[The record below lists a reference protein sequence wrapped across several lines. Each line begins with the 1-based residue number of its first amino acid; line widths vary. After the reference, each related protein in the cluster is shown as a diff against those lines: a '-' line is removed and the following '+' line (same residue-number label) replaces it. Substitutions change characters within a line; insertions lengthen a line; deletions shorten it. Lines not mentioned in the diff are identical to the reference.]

1 MKRPLIILSLIL
13 LVALLAACGGQQ
25 APAVDVDAT
34 VAAVQADAAAKV
46 ETAQK
51 AAEATAEAAQKAV
64 EEAQMKAEEAQKA
77 AEEAKAEA
85 EKAMAEKP
93 MAEEKPKADP
103 VAAIKKAGCTACHV
117 IPGFEEGGNLG
128 PDLTD
133 IAGRADKAY
142 VVESMVDPEAVKV
155 KDCPAGPC
163 TAMPP
168 MLGTLTEDEIDA
180 VADYLMSGGKVAGGE
195 MAKEEQQPAKEE
207 AAAQPGEG
215 EALLTDEEFEQAK
228 GIFFD
233 RCAGCHGVLRKGA
246 TGKNITPEALA
257 ERGRDL
263 NFIKNIITNGFGG
276 MPAWGKLGILSP
288 EEVDL
293 MARYV
298 LSPVPEPP
306 KWEFPDIKDSWV
318 LHVPVEDR
326 PTEPETDR
334 NWQNYFGVILRDVGK
349 VAIIDGDKKEMVA
362 VLPTGYASHI
372 LRSSKDG
379 RYFYVIGRD
388 GKLSLI
394 DLWSKEPTLVAE
406 ARTCLDAR
414 SVDTSKFEG
423 FEGKYALVGC
433 YWPSAMVV
441 VDGQTLE
448 PIKMVSTQG
457 YDRSQGEFLRE
468 NRVAAIVSSHFSPE
482 WIVNIKEAGQIWL
495 VNYADLEK
503 HGRPL
508 GIKMIDTERFL
519 HDGGWDG
526 SKRYFLEAANTSKK
540 VVVIDAKEGKYVA
553 SIDVGDKPHPG
564 RGANW
569 VHPEY
574 GPVWATGHI
583 KDNKIAVIGTDPE
596 GHPDY
601 AWKVVKMLETP
612 SMGNLFIKTHPNSP
626 WLIADF
632 TVAPT
637 PEMNRT
643 ICAWDKNDLEKEPTC
658 WEVEGAAD
666 LKARAVH
673 IEFNK
678 DGTEFWVS
686 LWGNVDTPTA
696 IVIYDAKTLEEIGRI
711 TGDWLI
717 TPTGKFNVYNTA
729 NDIY

>member
-1 MKRPLIILSLIL
+1 MKRTVIILIL
-13 LVALLAACGGQQ
+13 LLTLVALASCGGQK
-25 APAVDVDAT
+25 APTVDVSAT
-34 VAAVQADAAAKV
+34 VSAVKADADAAVKSARA
-46 ETAQK
+46 TAQ
-51 AAEATAEAAQKAV
+51 AEV
-64 EEAQMKAEEAQKA
+64 EEANKKADAAMKEAEKAKAEAEKTKEEAQKA
-77 AEEAKAEA
+77 AAKEEAAA
-85 EKAMAEKP
+85 S
-93 MAEEKPKADP
+93 KADP

-117 IPGFEEGGNLG
+117 VPGFDGGGNLG
-128 PDLTD
+128 PDLTH
-133 IAGRADKAY
+133 IADRADKDY
-142 VVESMVDPEAVKV
+142 IVQSMKDPDAVKV

-180 VADYLMSGGKVAGGE
+180 VADYLMSGGKVAGGGE
-195 MAKEEQQPAKEE
+195 SATSEGKQEETPPA
-207 AAAQPGEG
+207 Q
-215 EALLTDEEFEQAK
+215 EALLSDEEFEQAK
-228 GIFFD
+228 GIFFN

-276 MPAWGKLGILSP
+276 MPAWGNLGILSP
-288 EEVDL
+288 DEVDL

-306 KWEFPDIKDSWV
+306 TWEFPDIKDSWV
-318 LHVPVEDR
+318 VHVPVDQR

-334 NWQNYFGVILRDVGK
+334 NWQNFFGVILRDVGK
-349 VAIIDGDKKEMVA
+349 VAIIDGDKREKVA
-362 VLPTGYASHI
+362 VLPTGFASHI

-406 ARTCLDAR
+406 TKTCLDAR

-423 FEGKYALVGC
+423 FEGKYAIVGC

-448 PIKMVSTQG
+448 PLKMVSTQG

-495 VNYADLEK
+495 VNYADMEK
-503 HGRPL
+503 QGRPL
-508 GIKMIDTERFL
+508 GVKMIDTERFL

-526 SKRYFLEAANTSKK
+526 THRYFLEAANTSKK

-553 SIDVGDKPHPG
+553 SIEVGDKPHPG

-569 VHPEY
+569 VHPKY

-596 GHPDY
+596 GHPEY

-626 WLIADF
+626 WLLADF

-643 ICAWDKNDLEKEPTC
+643 ICAWDKSDLEKEPKC
-658 WEVEGAAD
+658 WEIPGVAE

-673 IEFNK
+673 EEFNK

-686 LWGNVDTPTA
+686 VWGNVDTPTF

-711 TGDWLI
+711 EGDWLV

>member
-1 MKRPLIILSLIL
+1 MKRTLIVLTL
-13 LVALLAACGGQQ
+13 LVFVVALAACGGQQ
-25 APAVDVDAT
+25 TPEVDVDAT
-34 VAAVQADAAAKV
+34 VAAVQSSADATVAA
-46 ETAQK
+46 AQK
-51 AAEATAEAAQKAV
+51 AADATVEAAQKAV
-64 EEAQMKAEEAQKA
+64 QEAEQKAEEAQKA
-77 AEEAKAEA
+77 AEEAQKA
-85 EKAMAEKP
+85 
-93 MAEEKPKADP
+93 AEEAQQTAEQPKADP

-117 IPGFEEGGNLG
+117 VPGFEEGGNLG
-128 PDLTD
+128 PDLTN
-133 IAGRADKAY
+133 IADHADKDFII
-142 VVESMVDPEAVKV
+142 ESMVDPEAK
-155 KDCPAGPC
+155 KPDTCPAGPC

-168 MLGTLTEDEIDA
+168 MLGILSEQEIDA
-180 VADYLMSGGKVAGGE
+180 VADYLLSGGKVSGE
-195 MAKEEQQPAKEE
+195 VAATPTETPAETKP
-207 AAAQPGEG
+207 AAEG
-215 EALLTDEEFEQAK
+215 ALLTDEEFEQAK
-228 GIFFD
+228 AIFFD

-263 NFIKNIITNGFGG
+263 AFIKNIITNGFGG
-276 MPAWGKLGILSP
+276 MPAWGKLGILSDD
-288 EEVDL
+288 EIDL

-306 KWEFPDIKDSWV
+306 EWTFQDIKDSWV
-318 LHVPVEDR
+318 VHVPVEDR
-326 PTEPETDR
+326 PKEPVTDR
-334 NWQNYFGVILRDVGK
+334 DWENFFGVILRDVGK
-349 VAIIDGDKKEMVA
+349 VAIIDGDKKELVTI
-362 VLPTGYASHI
+362 LPTGYASHI

-394 DLWSKEPTLVAE
+394 DLWPEEPTVVAE

-423 FEGKYALVGC
+423 FEGKYAIVGC
-433 YWPSAMVV
+433 YWPSAMIV

-448 PIKMVSTQG
+448 PLKMVSTQG
-457 YDRSQGEFLRE
+457 YDRSQGEFIRE

-495 VNYADLEK
+495 VDYSQLQKN
-503 HGRPL
+503 GRPL
-508 GIKMIDTERFL
+508 GVKMIDTERYL

-540 VVVIDAKEGKYVA
+540 IVVIDAKEGEFVA

-596 GHPDY
+596 GHPDN

-643 ICAWDKNDLEKEPTC
+643 LCAWDKNDLEKDPVC
-658 WEVEGAAD
+658 WEIEGAAD
-666 LKARAVH
+666 LSARAVH

-696 IVIYDAKTLEEIGRI
+696 LVIYDSQTLEEVGRI

-729 NDIY
+729 HDIY

>member
-1 MKRPLIILSLIL
+1 MKRLWIL
-13 LVALLAACGGQQ
+13 ALLLLMVMAVAACGGQQ
-25 APAVDVDAT
+25 GASVDVDAT

-46 ETAQK
+46 DAAEK
-51 AAEATAEAAQKAV
+51 AAQATAEAAQKAV
-64 EEAQMKAEEAQKA
+64 AEAQAQAEEAMKKAEEAQKA
-77 AEEAKAEA
+77 AEQAQASQEQAQAQ
-85 EKAMAEKP
+85 EKP
-93 MAEEKPKADP
+93 DP

-117 IPGFEEGGNLG
+117 VPGFKEGGNLG
-128 PDLTD
+128 PDLTN
-133 IAGRADKAY
+133 IADRADKAF
-142 VVESMVDPEAVKV
+142 VVESMKDPAAKKPEK
-155 KDCPAGPC
+155 CPAGPC
-163 TAMPP
+163 TDMPP
-168 MLGTLTEDEIDA
+168 MLGTLTEAEIDA
-180 VADYLMSGGKVAGGE
+180 VADYLMSGGKMAQGGEAAQPAAGGE
-195 MAKEEQQPAKEE
+195 AKPQEQ
-207 AAAQPGEG
+207 
-215 EALLTDEEFEQAK
+215 EALLTDEEFEKAK

-263 NFIKNIITNGFGG
+263 DFIKNIITNGFGG

-306 KWEFPDIKDSWV
+306 KWEFEDIKNSWV
-318 LHVPVEDR
+318 LHVPVEER

-349 VAIIDGDKKEMVA
+349 VAIVDGDKKELVA
-362 VLPTGYASHI
+362 IIPSGYASHI

-388 GKLSLI
+388 GKVSLI
-394 DLWSKEPTLVAE
+394 DLWPKEPTLVAE
-406 ARTCLDAR
+406 VKTCLDAR
-414 SVDTSKFEG
+414 SVDTSKYEG
-423 FEGKYALVGC
+423 YEGKYAIVGC
-433 YWPSAMVV
+433 YWPSAFTV

-448 PIKMVSTQG
+448 PLKMVSTQG
-457 YDRSQGEFLRE
+457 YVLSQGEFVRE

-482 WIVNIKEAGQIWL
+482 WIVNIKEAGQMWL
-495 VNYADLEK
+495 VNYADMDK
-503 HGRPL
+503 KGRPL

-526 SKRYFLEAANTSKK
+526 SKRYFLEAANTMKK
-540 VVVIDAKEGKYVA
+540 VAVIDAKTGEFVA

-596 GHPDY
+596 GHPDN

-632 TVAPT
+632 TVSPT
-637 PEMNRT
+637 PEMTRQ
-643 ICAWDKNDLEKEPTC
+643 ICAWDKNDLDKEPTC

-686 LWGNVDTPTA
+686 LWGKVDTPTA
-696 IVIYDAKTLEEIGRI
+696 IVIYDAQTLEEIGRI
-711 TGDWLI
+711 TGDWVL

>member
-1 MKRPLIILSLIL
+1 MMKRTLWLPLLL
-13 LVALLAACGGQQ
+13 LVILLAACGGDKNSESS
-25 APAVDVDAT
+25 AAVDAR
-34 VAAVQADAAAKV
+34 
-46 ETAQK
+46 
-51 AAEATAEAAQKAV
+51 
-64 EEAQMKAEEAQKA
+64 
-77 AEEAKAEA
+77 
-85 EKAMAEKP
+85 
-93 MAEEKPKADP
+93 
-103 VAAIKKAGCTACHV
+103 AAIKKAGCTACHV
-117 IPGFEEGGNLG
+117 VPGFEEGGNLG
-128 PDLTD
+128 PDLTA
-133 IAGRADKAY
+133 IAERADKAFI
-142 VVESMVDPEAVKV
+142 VESMKDPEAK
-155 KDCPAGPC
+155 KPETCPAGPC

-168 MLGTLTEDEIDA
+168 MSGVLSEAEIDA
-180 VADYLMSGGKVAGGE
+180 VADYLLAGGH
-195 MAKEEQQPAKEE
+195 
-207 AAAQPGEG
+207 AAAPSQTAATPAAVEASPETVAPAQ
-215 EALLTDEEFEQAK
+215 EALLTDAQFEQAK

-263 NFIKNIITNGFGG
+263 DFITNIITNGFGG

-306 KWEFPDIKDSWV
+306 EWTFADIKASWT
-318 LHVPVEDR
+318 LHVPVAER
-326 PTEPETDR
+326 PTQPVTDR
-334 NWQNYFGVILRDVGK
+334 DWQNYFGVILRDAGK
-349 VAIIDGDKKEMVA
+349 VAIIDGDKKELVTI
-362 VLPTGYASHI
+362 LPTGYASHI

-394 DLWSKEPTLVAE
+394 DLWPEEPTLVAE

-414 SVDTSKFEG
+414 SVDSSKFEG
-423 FEGKYALVGC
+423 YEGKYAIVGC
-433 YWPSAMVV
+433 YWPSALTV

-448 PIKMVSTQG
+448 PLKMVSTQG
-457 YDRSQGEFLRE
+457 YDRSQGEFIRE

-495 VNYADLEK
+495 VDYAQLDK
-503 HGRPL
+503 KGRPL
-508 GIKMIDTERFL
+508 DIKMLDTERYL

-540 VVVIDAKEGKYVA
+540 VVVIDAQEGEYVA
-553 SIDVGDKPHPG
+553 SVDVGDKPHPG

-569 VHPEY
+569 VHPQY

-583 KDNKIAVIGTDPE
+583 KDNKIAIIGTDPE
-596 GHPDY
+596 GHPEN

-632 TVAPT
+632 VVAPT

-643 ICAWDKNDLEKEPTC
+643 LCAWDKNDLEKEPRC
-658 WEVEGAAD
+658 WEVPGAAE
-666 LKARAVH
+666 LNARMVH
-673 IEFNK
+673 EEFNK

-686 LWGNVDTPTA
+686 AWGNVDTPTF
-696 IVIYDAKTLEEIGRI
+696 IVVYDAQTLEEIARI
-711 TGDWLI
+711 EGDWLV

>member
-1 MKRPLIILSLIL
+1 MKRTFIIPTLLL
-13 LVALLAACGGQQ
+13 LVMLLAACGGGEK

-34 VAAVQADAAAKV
+34 VSAVRKSAAATV
-46 ETAQK
+46 
-51 AAEATAEAAQKAV
+51 EAAQAAV
-64 EEAQMKAEEAQKA
+64 KEAAKESQTEEMADDEATPTT
-77 AEEAKAEA
+77 E
-85 EKAMAEKP
+85 P
-93 MAEEKPKADP
+93 MAEMADP
-103 VAAIKKAGCTACHV
+103 VAAIKKAACTACHV
-117 IPGFEEGGNLG
+117 IPGFEETGNIG

-133 IAGRADKAY
+133 IADRADKNY
-142 VVESMVDPEAVKV
+142 VIESMVDPEAVKV
-155 KDCPAGPC
+155 EDCPTGPC

-168 MLGTLTEDEIDA
+168 MLGTLTESEIDA
-180 VADYLMSGGKVAGGE
+180 VAEYLMSGGKVTAGEGE
-195 MAKEEQQPAKEE
+195 TAMAEATPE
-207 AAAQPGEG
+207 AAAPADQ

-228 GIFFD
+228 AIFFD

-263 NFIKNIITNGFGG
+263 NFITNIITNGFGG
-276 MPAWGKLGILSP
+276 MPAWGQLGILSP

-306 KWEFPDIKDSWV
+306 EWVFDDIKESWV
-318 LHVPVEDR
+318 VHVPVADR
-326 PTEPETDR
+326 PTEPVTDR
-334 NWQNYFGVILRDVGK
+334 DWENYFGVILRDVGK
-349 VAIIDGDKKEMVA
+349 VAIIDGDTKEMIT

-394 DLWSKEPTLVAE
+394 DLWPEEPTLVAE
-406 ARTCLDAR
+406 TRTCLDAR
-414 SVDTSKFEG
+414 SVDTSKYEG
-423 FEGKYALVGC
+423 YEGKYAIVGC

-448 PIKMVSTQG
+448 PLKMVSTQG
-457 YDRSQGEFLRE
+457 YDRSQGEFIRE

-495 VNYADLEK
+495 VDYSQLEK
-503 HGRPL
+503 NGRPL
-508 GIKMIDTERFL
+508 GVKMIDTERYL

-526 SKRYFLEAANTSKK
+526 SKRYFMEAANASKK
-540 VVVIDAKEGKYVA
+540 VVVIDAKDGKYVA

-583 KDNKIAVIGTDPE
+583 KDNKIAIIGTDPE
-596 GHPDY
+596 GHPDN

-643 ICAWDKNDLEKEPTC
+643 LCAWDKNDLEKDPKC

-666 LKARAVH
+666 MSARVVH
-673 IEFNK
+673 QEFNK

-696 IVIYDAKTLEEIGRI
+696 IVVYDAKTLEEVARI

>member
-1 MKRPLIILSLIL
+1 MKRIL
-13 LVALLAACGGQQ
+13 LFVILLAMLLALAACGGQK
-25 APAVDVDAT
+25 APEVNVDAT
-34 VAAVQADAAAKV
+34 VAAVQAEADAKV
-46 ETAQK
+46 AEAQK
-51 AAEATAEAAQKAV
+51 AAEATAEAAQKLV
-64 EEAQMKAEEAQKA
+64 EEAQKQVEEAQKQ
-77 AEEAKAEA
+77 AEEA
-85 EKAMAEKP
+85 P
-93 MAEEKPKADP
+93 MAEEAPDP
-103 VAAIKKAGCTACHV
+103 VAAIQKAGCTACHV
-117 IPGFEEGGNLG
+117 IPGFDEGGNLG

-133 IAGRADKAY
+133 IASRAEKAY

-168 MLGTLTEDEIDA
+168 MLGTLTEAEIDA
-180 VADYLMSGGKVAGGE
+180 VADYLMSGGKVA
-195 MAKEEQQPAKEE
+195 A
-207 AAAQPGEG
+207 GEG
-215 EALLTDEEFEQAK
+215 EAPQAEATPAPAETPSQEALLTDEEFERAK

-276 MPAWGKLGILSP
+276 MPAWGKLGILSD

-306 KWEFPDIKDSWV
+306 DWTFEDIKNSWV
-318 LHVPVEDR
+318 VHVPVEER
-326 PTEPETDR
+326 PAQPETDR
-334 NWQNYFGVILRDVGK
+334 NWENYFGVILRDVGK
-349 VAIIDGDKKEMVA
+349 VAIIDGDKKELVTII
-362 VLPTGYASHI
+362 PSGYASHI

-414 SVDTSKFEG
+414 SVDTSKYEG
-423 FEGKYALVGC
+423 YEGKYAIVGC

-448 PIKMVSTQG
+448 PLKMVSTQG
-457 YDRSQGEFLRE
+457 YDRSQGEFIRE

-482 WIVNIKEAGQIWL
+482 WIVNIKEAGQIWM
-495 VNYADLEK
+495 VDYSQLEK
-503 HGRPL
+503 KGRPL
-508 GIKMIDTERFL
+508 GVKMIDTERFL

-540 VVVIDAKEGKYVA
+540 VVVIDAKEGEFVA

-596 GHPDY
+596 GHPDN

-643 ICAWDKNDLEKEPTC
+643 ICAWDKNDLEKDPTC

-666 LKARAVH
+666 LSARAVH
-673 IEFNK
+673 IEFNQ

-686 LWGNVDTPTA
+686 LWGNIDTPTA
-696 IVIYDAKTLEEIGRI
+696 IVIYDAKTLEEVARI

-717 TPTGKFNVYNTA
+717 TPTGKFNVHNTA

>member
-1 MKRPLIILSLIL
+1 MRRTSIVAILLLLIL
-13 LVALLAACGGQQ
+13 LMAACGGEK
-25 APAVDVDAT
+25 APAVDVKATISAVQSSAEAT
-34 VAAVQADAAAKV
+34 VAAVQKEAESKVAD
-46 ETAQK
+46 AQK
-51 AAEATAEAAQKAV
+51 ALAEAEAKA
-64 EEAQMKAEEAQKA
+64 KEAQKA
-77 AEEAKAEA
+77 AEEAKQAAEA
-85 EKAMAEKP
+85 AMP
-93 MAEEKPKADP
+93 QEEVDP
-103 VAAIKKAGCTACHV
+103 VAAINKAGCTACHV
-117 IPGFEEGGNLG
+117 IPGFDEGGNLG
-128 PDLTD
+128 PDLTH
-133 IAGRADKAY
+133 IADRADKAY
-142 VVESMVDPEAVKV
+142 IIESMVDPNAVKV
-155 KDCPAGPC
+155 EECPAGPC
-163 TAMPP
+163 TEMPP
-168 MLGTLTEDEIDA
+168 MEGTLTAAEMNAIAE
-180 VADYLMSGGKVAGGE
+180 YLLSGGKTAAGEGG
-195 MAKEEQQPAKEE
+195 MAQAEE
-207 AAAQPGEG
+207 APAEAMQPGEG
-215 EALLTDEEFEQAK
+215 GALLSDEEFERAK

-306 KWEFPDIKDSWV
+306 EWVFDDIKASWV

-326 PTEPETDR
+326 PTEPVTDR

-349 VAIIDGDKKEMVA
+349 VAIIDGDKKELVTI
-362 VLPTGYASHI
+362 LPTGYASHI

-394 DLWSKEPTLVAE
+394 DLWSEEPTLVAE

-414 SVDTSKFEG
+414 SVDTSKYEG
-423 FEGKYALVGC
+423 YEGKYAIVGC

-448 PIKMVSTQG
+448 PLKMVSTQG
-457 YDRSQGEFLRE
+457 YDRSRGEFIRE

-482 WIVNIKEAGQIWL
+482 WIVNVKEAGQIWL
-495 VNYADLEK
+495 VNYSQLEK
-503 HGRPL
+503 NGRPL
-508 GIKMIDTERFL
+508 GVKMIDTERFL

-540 VVVIDAKEGKYVA
+540 IVVIDAKEGEYVA
-553 SIDVGDKPHPG
+553 SIEVGDKPHPG

-569 VHPEY
+569 FHPEY

-596 GHPDY
+596 GHPDN

-643 ICAWDKNDLEKEPTC
+643 LCAWDKNDLEKEPKC

-666 LKARAVH
+666 LGARVVH
-673 IEFNK
+673 QEFNK

-686 LWGNVDTPTA
+686 LWGNIDTPTA
-696 IVIYDAKTLEEIGRI
+696 IVVYDAQTLEEKARI

>member
-1 MKRPLIILSLIL
+1 
-13 LVALLAACGGQQ
+13 
-25 APAVDVDAT
+25 
-34 VAAVQADAAAKV
+34 
-46 ETAQK
+46 
-51 AAEATAEAAQKAV
+51 
-64 EEAQMKAEEAQKA
+64 
-77 AEEAKAEA
+77 
-85 EKAMAEKP
+85 
-93 MAEEKPKADP
+93 
-103 VAAIKKAGCTACHV
+103 
-117 IPGFEEGGNLG
+117 
-128 PDLTD
+128 
-133 IAGRADKAY
+133 
-142 VVESMVDPEAVKV
+142 
-155 KDCPAGPC
+155 
-163 TAMPP
+163 

-180 VADYLMSGGKVAGGE
+180 VADYILSGGKMAAGEGEE
-195 MAKEEQQPAKEE
+195 MAKEEEATKEE
-207 AAAQPGEG
+207 AMQPGEG

-228 GIFFD
+228 AIFFD

-263 NFIKNIITNGFGG
+263 DFIKNIITNGFGG
-276 MPAWGKLGILSP
+276 MPAWGKLGILSD
-288 EEVDL
+288 EEIDL

-306 KWEFPDIKDSWV
+306 QWLFEDIKNSWV

-326 PTEPETDR
+326 PTQPETDR
-334 NWQNYFGVILRDVGK
+334 NWENYFGVILRDVGQ
-349 VAIIDGDKKEMVA
+349 VAIVDGDKKELVTII
-362 VLPTGYASHI
+362 PSGYASHI

-379 RYFYVIGRD
+379 RYFYVIGSD
-388 GKLSLI
+388 GKASLI
-394 DLWSKEPTLVAE
+394 DLWHVEATLVAE
-406 ARTCLDAR
+406 VKACLDAR

-423 FEGKYALVGC
+423 FEGKYAIVGC
-433 YWPSAMVV
+433 YWPSAFTV

-448 PIKMVSTQG
+448 PLKMVSTQG
-457 YDRSQGEFLRE
+457 YDRSQGEFIRE

-495 VNYADLEK
+495 VNYADMEK
-503 HGRPL
+503 NGRPL

-526 SKRYFLEAANTSKK
+526 SKRYFLEAANASKK
-540 VVVIDAKEGKYVA
+540 IVVIDAKEGEYVA

-596 GHPDY
+596 NYPDN

-643 ICAWDKNDLEKEPTC
+643 ICAWDKNDLDKDPKC

-666 LKARAVH
+666 LSARAVH

-696 IVIYDAKTLEEIGRI
+696 IVVYDAQTLEEVARI
-711 TGDWLI
+711 TGDWVI

>member
-1 MKRPLIILSLIL
+1 MKRLLIVLSLVLMIA
-13 LVALLAACGGQQ
+13 VLAACGGQQ
-25 APAVDVDAT
+25 APAVDIEAT
-34 VAAVQADAAAKV
+34 VAAVQQDAAAKV
-46 ETAQK
+46 EEAQK
-51 AAEATAEAAQKAV
+51 AAQATAEAAEKMVA
-64 EEAQMKAEEAQKA
+64 EAQKQAEEAMKA
-77 AEEAKAEA
+77 AEEKAAEQPAEA
-85 EKAMAEKP
+85 
-93 MAEEKPKADP
+93 PKADP

-117 IPGFEEGGNLG
+117 VPGFEESGNLG
-128 PDLTD
+128 PDLTQIQD
-133 IAGRADKAY
+133 YWTKEFLI
-142 VVESMVDPEAVKV
+142 ESLVDPDASKPEK
-155 KDCPAGPC
+155 CPAGPC

-180 VADYLMSGGKVAGGE
+180 VADYILSGGKMTAGEGEE
-195 MAKEEQQPAKEE
+195 MAKEEEATKEE
-207 AAAQPGEG
+207 AMQPGEG

-228 GIFFD
+228 AIFFD

-263 NFIKNIITNGFGG
+263 DFIKNIITNGFGG
-276 MPAWGKLGILSP
+276 MPAWGKLGILSD
-288 EEVDL
+288 EEIDL

-306 KWEFPDIKDSWV
+306 QWLFEDIKNSWV

-326 PTEPETDR
+326 PTQPETDR
-334 NWQNYFGVILRDVGK
+334 NWENYFGVILRDVGQ
-349 VAIIDGDKKEMVA
+349 VAIVDGDKKELVTII
-362 VLPTGYASHI
+362 PSGYASHI

-388 GKLSLI
+388 GKVSLI
-394 DLWSKEPTLVAE
+394 DLWPEEPTLVAE
-406 ARTCLDAR
+406 VKACLDAR

-423 FEGKYALVGC
+423 FEGKYAIVGC
-433 YWPSAMVV
+433 YWPSAFTV

-448 PIKMVSTQG
+448 PLKMVSTQG
-457 YDRSQGEFLRE
+457 YDRSQGEFIRE

-495 VNYADLEK
+495 VNYADMEK
-503 HGRPL
+503 NGRPL

-526 SKRYFLEAANTSKK
+526 SKRYFLEAANASKK
-540 VVVIDAKEGKYVA
+540 IVVIDAKEGEYVA

-596 GHPDY
+596 NYPDN

-643 ICAWDKNDLEKEPTC
+643 ICAWDKNDLDKDPKC

-666 LKARAVH
+666 LSARAVH

-696 IVIYDAKTLEEIGRI
+696 IVVYDAQTLEEVARI
-711 TGDWLI
+711 TGDWVI